1 MNESRE
7 CIYKY
12 MTDDERTCNTV
23 ENSSAKS
30 KGVKMS
36 KERSSKQFTRGGQI
50 AFHDLRMFFQINKNL
65 FQIHVLIVLVL
76 TLGLTWSFT

>member
-1 MNESRE
+1 
-7 CIYKY
+7 

-50 AFHDLRMFFQINKNL
+50 AFHDLRMFFQINKNR
-65 FQIHVLIVLVL
+65 FFNKK
-76 TLGLTWSFT
+76 SFKIKNKSQKSLLKP